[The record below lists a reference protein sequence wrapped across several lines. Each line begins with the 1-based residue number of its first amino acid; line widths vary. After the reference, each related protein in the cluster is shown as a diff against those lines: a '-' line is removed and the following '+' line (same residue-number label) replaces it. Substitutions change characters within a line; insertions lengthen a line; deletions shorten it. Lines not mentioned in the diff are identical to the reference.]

1 MKLKCW
7 NCGHDLDD
15 VPRPISRHE
24 HCRKCFEALHA
35 CRQCRHFRHDLNS
48 RCFEDRA
55 DPPMNKE
62 NANFCDYFRPDG
74 GAFSSRRPRRS
85 EAAHSRLNSLFASG
99 DDPQEDSGQTAEAP
113 TDPVDAPAEKEAP
126 VSPKTAEEQ
135 ARDRLD
141 SLFPKR

>member
-1 MKLKCW
+1 MKLRCW

-35 CRQCRHFRHDLNS
+35 CRLCRHYRSDLNS

-74 GAFSSRRPRRS
+74 GAFSSHRPQRS
-85 EAAHSRLNSLFASG
+85 DTAHSRLDSLFASG
-99 DDPQEDSGQTAEAP
+99 DDAAEETEQTTNAP
-113 TDPVDAPAEKEAP
+113 TDTVDGAPEKETSVA
-126 VSPKTAEEQ
+126 VKTAEEQ
-135 ARDRLD
+135 AKDRLD
-141 SLFPKR
+141 SLFSRQ